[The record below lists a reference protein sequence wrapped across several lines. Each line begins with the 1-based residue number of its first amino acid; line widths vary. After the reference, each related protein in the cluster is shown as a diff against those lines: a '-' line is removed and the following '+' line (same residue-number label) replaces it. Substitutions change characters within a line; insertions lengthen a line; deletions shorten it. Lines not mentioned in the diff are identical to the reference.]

1 MRVTLEALAVVLL
14 IAAALGMIRITLGPT
29 SADRMLASML
39 FGTVGVALTLVF
51 GALEDMPT
59 LIDMAIVFAILTSVT
74 SVAFV
79 ERAWGAGDR

>member
-1 MRVTLEALAVVLL
+1 MRVTLEALAVILL
-14 IAAALGMIRITLGPT
+14 ISAGMGMIRIGLGPT

-39 FGTVGVALTLVF
+39 FGTVGVALTLVL
-51 GALEDMPT
+51 GALEDMPA
-59 LIDMAIVFAILTSVT
+59 LIDMAIVFAILASVT